1 LRAKFCN
8 LEPEKG
14 RAKFNIQ
21 MKRYVKHESKKFNI
35 YKYMERKNFIFIKV
49 LNAHTLQVIHK
60 YILTII
66 MSYFT
71 RN

>member
-1 LRAKFCN
+1 
-8 LEPEKG
+8 
-14 RAKFNIQ
+14 
-21 MKRYVKHESKKFNI
+21 
-35 YKYMERKNFIFIKV
+35 MERKNFIFINV